1 MHAMV
6 LSQVQRMRL
15 VRGVG
20 GLVVALGLATLLVTL
35 LDQVAGVP
43 NASSGYLLA
52 VIALA
57 VQLGTTEAIVGAVG
71 AFLLANFLF
80 TVPVHTLTVL
90 DPGEW
95 LNLLLLQVVG
105 VVVGQLAGRQR
116 NRAESAELREREA
129 RGLFQVSRALA
140 TATETN
146 QAAREVV
153 RILKAETGM
162 ARVWIGLHGPS
173 PLERVVADTGLGD
186 EPTAPPR
193 HEILR
198 RTEGDEPARW
208 VALHAAARSLRSVP
222 GLDLAAYRVVI
233 QVGDRPLG
241 SIWALRPRSAGSPGR
256 EETRLL
262 AAAADQVAQAL
273 ERDRLR
279 RDATSVEVARQ
290 SEALKSALL
299 DSVSHDLRTPI
310 ATIRAAAGS
319 LVDRG
324 DDEHAVVAEAI
335 DRQAVHLDR
344 LVTNLLDM
352 TRIEA
357 GELRPQLRPVLLDD
371 AVADTVERLRSSFAG
386 RDVQIDVPQE
396 LPPVLVDEVYLD
408 AILSNLL
415 DNALKY
421 SPDDTPVRVSACRPP
436 NGAGLAQGAAAA
448 GLAQAGAAE
457 PKPDDG
463 RPVRL
468 VVEDA
473 GPGVPDE
480 ALVRIFEKFYRAA
493 PVAAGLSAGGSRRGS
508 GIGLAIVR
516 GLTEAM
522 GGKVVAARSPLGG
535 LAVSVDLAATAP
547 AGPS

>member
-1 MHAMV
+1 MQAMA
-6 LSQVQRMRL
+6 LEQLRRNRL
-15 VRGVG
+15 VRGVI
-20 GLVVALGLATLLVTL
+20 GLVVALALATLLVTL
-35 LDQVAGVP
+35 LDQAAGVP
-43 NASSGYLLA
+43 HASSAYLLA

-71 AFLLANFLF
+71 AFLLANYLF
-80 TVPVHTLTVL
+80 TAPIHTLNVL

-95 LNLLLLQVVG
+95 LNLLLLLVVG
-105 VVVGQLAGRQR
+105 VVVGELAGRQR
-116 NRAESAELREREA
+116 HRAESAELREREA

-140 TATETN
+140 TAGDTN
-146 QAAREVV
+146 QAARDVV

-162 ARVWIGLHGPS
+162 SRVWIGLHGPS

-198 RTEGDEPARW
+198 RTEGDEPAQW
-208 VALHAAARSLRSVP
+208 VALHAAARSVRSVP
-222 GLDLAAYRVVI
+222 GMDLAAYRVVI
-233 QVGDRPLG
+233 QAGDRPLG
-241 SIWALRPRSAGSPGR
+241 SIWALRPRHLGAPER

-324 DDEHAVVAEAI
+324 DADRVPIAEAI

-357 GELRPQLRPVLLDD
+357 GELRPELHPVLLDD
-371 AVADTVERLRSSFAG
+371 AVADTVDRLQSSFGG
-386 RDVQIDVPQE
+386 REVRVEVPQD

-415 DNALKY
+415 DNAIKY
-421 SPDDTPVRVSACRPP
+421 SPDGGPVRISACRPT
-436 NGAGLAQGAAAA
+436 
-448 GLAQAGAAE
+448 E
-457 PKPDDG
+457 PADPTI
-463 RPVRL
+463 RL
-468 VVEDA
+468 VIEDA
-473 GPGVPDE
+473 GPGVPDD
-480 ALVRIFEKFYRAA
+480 AVTRIFEKFYRAGS
-493 PVAAGLSAGGSRRGS
+493 VAAGSRRGS

-522 GGKVVAARSPLGG
+522 GGTAVASRSSLGG
-535 LAVSVDLAATAP
+535 LAVSVDLPATAP
-547 AGPS
+547 IAPSS